1 METLILHAPENAKMT
16 PEQKEA
22 GSVFLAGTI
31 EMGAGEDW
39 QPKAIKALT
48 GKAGAIYN
56 PRRKDWDSNLKQSI
70 SDPVFSEQVNWELDH
85 IARPVVERKRHV
97 VYFYFDPDSKSPIT
111 LLELGLVCGML
122 ENPEAAPHVIVCC
135 PPGFWRRGNIEI
147 VCARHKIPL
156 YADFD
161 ESIGAVLTVLRL
173 VEKV

>member
-1 METLILHAPENAKMT
+1 METLILHAPENAEMT
-16 PEQKEA
+16 PEQREA

-39 QPKAIKALT
+39 QPKAIKALS
-48 GKAGAIYN
+48 GKVGAIYN
-56 PRRKDWDSNLKQSI
+56 PRREDWDSSWKQSI

-85 IARPVVERKRHV
+85 IERPVSERARHV

-111 LLELGLVCGML
+111 LLELGLVCGMS
-122 ENPEAAPHVIVCC
+122 ESADNDTHIVVCC

-161 ESIGAVLTVLRL
+161 ESMGAVLTILRIIW
-173 VEKV
+173 KV

>member
-1 METLILHAPENAKMT
+1 METLILTPPNLAEMT
-16 PEQKEA
+16 PEQREA

-31 EMGAGEDW
+31 EMGAGENW
-39 QPKAIKALT
+39 QPKAIKALS
-48 GKAGAIYN
+48 GKVGAIFN
-56 PRRKDWDSNLKQSI
+56 PRRKDWDSSLKQSI
-70 SDPVFSEQVNWELDH
+70 SEPKFAEQVNWELDH
-85 IARPVVERKRHV
+85 ITRPVEYRERHV

-122 ENPEAAPHVIVCC
+122 ENPDAAPHVIVCC

-161 ESIGAVLTVLRL
+161 ESIGAVLTVLRI
-173 VEKV
+173 VGP